1 MPELTGTRLGRY
13 SLEERLGRGGMSDVY
28 LGYDERMQRK
38 VALKVVGSSHSDYI
52 ERFHREAQAISTL
65 EHAHILPAYDYG
77 EQGPWHYIVMP
88 YIEHGTLRD
97 RLLQGPLSLE
107 ETGMI
112 LEQIAGALQFAH
124 DQGII
129 HRDIKPS
136 NILLRDNHYAYLA
149 DFGLAKSLEAG
160 STITQ
165 TGNLL
170 GTPEYMAPELAEG
183 PATTSSD
190 LYALGILLYQMLT
203 GQLPFTGET
212 PVAVY
217 WKQIRDDPPP
227 PTQLNP
233 VIPRAVERVI
243 LRALEKQPGQR
254 YQSANELVQAYLN
267 AITFPDQVEEVE
279 RSSSPQTAQRAGKV
293 IETPALPV
301 EAGKLILP
309 NNPVAAP
316 SATTPKRRAGR
327 RMLPNAMRRRYSRS
341 APALPPLEPLSPM
354 QLQDFSPGVSQ
365 EPGIS
370 REQREQPVRIRR
382 RRRAVGSQ
390 RIRRR
395 NPVLLSII
403 IIGILLL
410 VIVLIAL
417 PFTYFANQS
426 NARLQ
431 MAIATV
437 NAQATS
443 SAKALNV
450 QATQQGQ
457 ATATAGVASTATS
470 GSVLLA
476 DPLVNNSN
484 NRWPENVTCTF
495 TGNAY
500 HVLVQQTNFLQIC
513 PLNTLT
519 IGNAAIQVDVSLLA
533 GSNTGFI
540 FRVNGNQFYDFEIT
554 SQGEYFLRRHNSGTG
569 ANYTYLVQNTKSAAI
584 AGGNSKNTLLVI
596 ASGDDFKLFIN
607 TIFVGETHD
616 ANLASGQLGLV
627 AGTLISAST
636 GEASFA
642 NLNVFKS

>member
-1 MPELTGTRLGRY
+1 
-13 SLEERLGRGGMSDVY
+13 GGMSDVY
-28 LGYDERMQRK
+28 LGYDERLQRK
-38 VALKVVGSSHSDYI
+38 VAIKVVGSSHADYI

-149 DFGLAKSLEAG
+149 DFGLAKSLEEG

-183 PATTSSD
+183 PATISSD

-212 PVAVY
+212 PIAVY

-227 PTQLNP
+227 PAQINP

-243 LRALEKQPGQR
+243 LRALEKQPSHR

-267 AITFPDQVEEVE
+267 AITFPDQVEKVE
-279 RSSSPQTAQRAGKV
+279 RFSSPQAAWRAGKEM
-293 IETPALPV
+293 ETPALPV

-316 SATTPKRRAGR
+316 SATAPTRRAGR
-327 RMLPNAMRRRYSRS
+327 RMLPNAMRRRYSRPAS
-341 APALPPLEPLSPM
+341 ALPPLEPLSPM
-354 QLQDFSPGVSQ
+354 QLQDFSPGAGQ
-365 EPGIS
+365 
-370 REQREQPVRIRR
+370 EQRERPVRIGRG
-382 RRRAVGSQ
+382 RRAASSQ
-390 RIRRR
+390 RLRRR

-410 VIVLIAL
+410 IIVLIAV

-443 SAKALNV
+443 SARAFNV
-450 QATQQGQ
+450 Q
-457 ATATAGVASTATS
+457 
-470 GSVLLA
+470 
-476 DPLVNNSN
+476 
-484 NRWPENVTCTF
+484 
-495 TGNAY
+495 
-500 HVLVQQTNFLQIC
+500 
-513 PLNTLT
+513 
-519 IGNAAIQVDVSLLA
+519 
-533 GSNTGFI
+533 
-540 FRVNGNQFYDFEIT
+540 
-554 SQGEYFLRRHNSGTG
+554 
-569 ANYTYLVQNTKSAAI
+569 
-584 AGGNSKNTLLVI
+584 
-596 ASGDDFKLFIN
+596 
-607 TIFVGETHD
+607 
-616 ANLASGQLGLV
+616 
-627 AGTLISAST
+627 
-636 GEASFA
+636 
-642 NLNVFKS
+642 

>member
-13 SLEERLGRGGMSDVY
+13 SLEERLGHGGMSDVY

-38 VALKVVGSSHSDYI
+38 VAIKVVGSSHSDYI

-88 YIEHGTLRD
+88 YIDHGTLRE

-107 ETGMI
+107 ETGML

-149 DFGLAKSLEAG
+149 DFGLAKSLEEG

-212 PVAVY
+212 PIAVY

-227 PTQLNP
+227 PTQINP

-243 LRALEKQPGQR
+243 LRALEKPPGQR

-279 RSSSPQTAQRAGKV
+279 RSSRPQAARRAGKE

-309 NNPVAAP
+309 NNPAAPP
-316 SATTPKRRAGR
+316 SATAPKRRAGR
-327 RMLPNAMRRRYSRS
+327 RMLPTAMRRRSSRS
-341 APALPPLEPLSPM
+341 APALPPLEPLSSM

-365 EPGIS
+365 EQKERPG
-370 REQREQPVRIRR
+370 RIRR
-382 RRRAVGSQ
+382 GRQAVSSQ

-410 VIVLIAL
+410 VIVLIAV

-443 SAKALNV
+443 SAKAFNV
-450 QATQQGQ
+450 QATRQAQ

-470 GSVLLA
+470 GSVLFA

-484 NRWPENVTCTF
+484 NRWPENSTCTF

-519 IGNAAIQVDVSLLA
+519 INNAAIQVDVSLLA
-533 GSNTGFI
+533 GSNTGLI

-554 SQGEYFLRRHNSGTG
+554 SQGEYFLRRHNDGTG
-569 ANYTYLVQNTKSAAI
+569 ANYTYLVQNTKSTAI

-607 TIFVGETHD
+607 NIFVGETHD
-616 ANLASGQLGLV
+616 DGLASGQLGLV
-627 AGTLISAST
+627 AGTLISTST

-642 NLNVFKS
+642 NLKVFKS